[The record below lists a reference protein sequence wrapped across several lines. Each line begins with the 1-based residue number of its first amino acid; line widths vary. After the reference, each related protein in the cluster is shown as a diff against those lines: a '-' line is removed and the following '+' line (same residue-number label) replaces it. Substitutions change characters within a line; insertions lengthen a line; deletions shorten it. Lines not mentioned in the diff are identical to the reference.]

1 MIDNQKIRLCLVPG
15 VLPEEPESLP
25 RSGVMT
31 SPNYPAN
38 YPNDLHQRE
47 ITDGDGTNLGHLTYH
62 DADLMRRNI
71 TSNTET
77 VDVLFHTD
85 GSVTRR
91 GWSLEWRKYKK
102 QK

>member
-1 MIDNQKIRLCLVPG
+1 MVVP
-15 VLPEEPESLP
+15 VADFELESP
-25 RSGVMT
+25 DAVD
-31 SPNYPAN
+31 YI
-38 YPNDLHQRE
+38 E

-62 DADLMRRNI
+62 DVDLARRNI

-91 GWSLEWRKYKK
+91 GWSLEWSKYKK
-102 QK
+102 QKLMILKPIIIT